1 MGKFKVTEMVLFLL
15 KKEFVKKIPKVIR
28 IKLIKILV

>member
-1 MGKFKVTEMVLFLL
+1 LFLL